1 MYMKRGDIDMSETKD
16 RKPAFKLKEDYH
28 SNIGETNTLTSQYA
42 ESTRGQASA
51 YVMTHKKK
59 KSAQIAKNILSAILV
74 AALLSVAV
82 YYFYNLYRYHH
93 NKPSYGQDYLYN
105 TWIAD
110 DGRVYSLK
118 EDSSVIKEAGGITTI
133 GSFSVENARTLIME
147 FPEKTESYQFRIN
160 EETGAM
166 TWTRYIN
173 DVPMKTTLVV
183 KPDAGD

>member
-1 MYMKRGDIDMSETKD
+1 MKRGDIDMSETKD

-59 KSAQIAKNILSAILV
+59 RSAKIAKNILSAILV

-105 TWIAD
+105 TWVAD
-110 DGRVYSLK
+110 DGRIYTLK
-118 EDSSVIKEAGGITTI
+118 KDSSVIKKTEGSTVI
-133 GSFSVENARTLIME
+133 GTFSVENARTLIME

-183 KPDAGD
+183 KPDTGD

>member
-1 MYMKRGDIDMSETKD
+1 M
-16 RKPAFKLKEDYH
+16 
-28 SNIGETNTLTSQYA
+28 
-42 ESTRGQASA
+42 
-51 YVMTHKKK
+51 
-59 KSAQIAKNILSAILV
+59 
-74 AALLSVAV
+74 

-110 DGRVYSLK
+110 DGGIYSLK
-118 EDSSVIKEAGGITTI
+118 EDSSVIKETGGITTI
-133 GSFSVENARTLIME
+133 GSFYVENPRTLIME

-183 KPDAGD
+183 EPDTGD

>member
-1 MYMKRGDIDMSETKD
+1 MKRGDIDMSETKD

-28 SNIGETNTLTSQYA
+28 SNIGETNTLTSQYV

-59 KSAQIAKNILSAILV
+59 RSAKIAENILSAILV

-110 DGRVYSLK
+110 DGVVCSLK
-118 EDSSVIKEAGGITTI
+118 
-133 GSFSVENARTLIME
+133 
-147 FPEKTESYQFRIN
+147 
-160 EETGAM
+160 
-166 TWTRYIN
+166 
-173 DVPMKTTLVV
+173 
-183 KPDAGD
+183 

>member
-1 MYMKRGDIDMSETKD
+1 MSENED
-16 RKPAFKLKEDYH
+16 RKPTFKLKEDYH

-59 KSAQIAKNILSAILV
+59 KSTKIAKNIISVILV
-74 AALLSVAV
+74 TALLSVAV
-82 YYFYNLYRYHH
+82 YYFYNLYRYHN

-105 TWIAD
+105 TWITD
-110 DGRVYSLK
+110 DGKIYSLK
-118 EDSSVIKEAGGITTI
+118 EDSSVIRRSDGGTTI
-133 GSFSVENARTLIME
+133 GTFSVENARTLIME

-173 DVPMKTTLVV
+173 GVPKKTTLVV
-183 KPDAGD
+183 KPDAED

>member
-16 RKPAFKLKEDYH
+16 HKPSFKLKEDYH

-59 KSAQIAKNILSAILV
+59 RSAKIAKNITSAILV

-82 YYFYNLYRYHH
+82 YYFYNLY
-93 NKPSYGQDYLYN
+93 N

-110 DGRVYSLK
+110 DGGVYSLK
-118 EDSSVIKEAGGITTI
+118 EDSSVIKETGGITTI
-133 GSFSVENARTLIME
+133 GSFYVENPRTLIME

-183 KPDAGD
+183 KPDTGD